1 MRVWNSDDSSY
12 ALTSHPDRKDNG
24 VRQTAKTEANVNG
37 VVIYESMFG
46 NTRDIALA
54 IAEGLATHLDVRAF
68 EVGEA
73 PHVFDHPDV
82 IVIGGPTHAFSM
94 SRGSTRESAKDE
106 TDEPLVSR
114 TGIRE
119 WIASADL
126 EDHQACATFDTK
138 VPKPKLPGSAAASA
152 ARKLKKRR
160 CSIVAHPETFWV
172 DDMTGPLLGGECE
185 RARQWGEELA
195 VELSAR
201 ASAH

>member
-1 MRVWNSDDSSY
+1 M
-12 ALTSHPDRKDNG
+12 
-24 VRQTAKTEANVNG
+24 RQTVKTEANVNG

-54 IAEGLATHLDVRAF
+54 IAEGLASHLDVRAF

-94 SRGSTRESAKDE
+94 SRSSTRESAKDE
-106 TDEPLVSR
+106 TDEPLVSP

-126 EDHQACATFDTK
+126 EDRQACATFDTK

-152 ARKLKKRR
+152 ARKLKKHH
-160 CSIVAHPETFWV
+160 CSIVARPETFWV
-172 DDMTGPLLGGECE
+172 DDMTGPLLDGECE
-185 RARQWGEELA
+185 RARRWGEELA
-195 VELSAR
+195 AAVSAR